1 MEDDSSSDDED
12 MLVVKKK
19 KGSESVKSGMTSGSK
34 YVAGGKGIHRNLG
47 ASSVKSGYS
56 GISRMSTAT
65 AKSVGSVYKSK
76 KAQGDMKKKGKLD
89 PYAYIPLSR
98 NILNKRKRS
107 KNVGQFK
114 SLVSGKAKK
123 NTSKGKKM

>member
-1 MEDDSSSDDED
+1 M
-12 MLVVKKK
+12 VGKKS
-19 KGSESVKSGMTSGSK
+19 KGSASVKSGATSASK
-34 YVAGGKGIHRNLG
+34 YVAGGKGIHRSLDTT
-47 ASSVKSGYS
+47 SMKSGYS
-56 GISRMSTAT
+56 NYSRMSTAT
-65 AKSVGSVYKSK
+65 AKSAGDNYKSK
-76 KAQGDMKKKGKLD
+76 KAKGDMKQKGKLD

-123 NTSKGKKM
+123 GGKVTKAYK